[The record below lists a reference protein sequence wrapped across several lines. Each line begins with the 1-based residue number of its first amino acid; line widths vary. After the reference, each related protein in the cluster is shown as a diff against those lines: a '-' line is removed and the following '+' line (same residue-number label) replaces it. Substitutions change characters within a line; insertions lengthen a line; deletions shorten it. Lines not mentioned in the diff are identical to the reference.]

1 MNTLSEFEQSIGIQ
15 FKDKSLLEQVFI
27 HRSYLNEHKSFP
39 LDHNERLEFLGDA
52 VLELAVT
59 KYLYDSYNRPEGEMT
74 NWRSA
79 LVKGESLSEEAKRI
93 GMDSFLKTSRGEAKN
108 IGKARDILLANA
120 FEALIGAI
128 YIDQGFEIAS
138 EFVVKNI
145 VYKLEDILS
154 KGLHYDAKSKFQ
166 ELSQEQYAV
175 TPTYEVVR
183 EAGPDHAKI
192 FTVVAYLG
200 EMEVSQGQGPSK
212 QRAQTDAA
220 VNALQKW
227 DEISKNYLK

>member
-1 MNTLSEFEQSIGIQ
+1 
-15 FKDKSLLEQVFI
+15 
-27 HRSYLNEHKSFP
+27 
-39 LDHNERLEFLGDA
+39 
-52 VLELAVT
+52 
-59 KYLYDSYNRPEGEMT
+59 
-74 NWRSA
+74 
-79 LVKGESLSEEAKRI
+79 
-93 GMDSFLKTSRGEAKN
+93 LKTSRGEAKN